1 MAFQYVRGR
10 NFRAFSHAS
19 MNDYFKLTYG
29 EMTHAGI
36 RHFLQEEGQEA
47 TPERIAEMRQFLE
60 RLNSGDITVGPQKA
74 SVIGMSGKLVEEIGL
89 HLFARGWRI
98 YQVPEML
105 LTCDEPVVPIAGPR
119 HRRTERSGVGNA
131 GVVIYPLTPGLLLA
145 MFDGFNACP
154 AQPHELNYRH
164 VAGLN
169 GEIAAASSIYAFERP
184 AHNIA
189 SGLRLPKAPDP
200 VSMAAPIPVDDTRE
214 RYLIRSH
221 RPSRWANA
229 KRPPPWP
236 VERWFRT
243 AG

>member
-1 MAFQYVRGR
+1 
-10 NFRAFSHAS
+10 
-19 MNDYFKLTYG
+19 
-29 EMTHAGI
+29 
-36 RHFLQEEGQEA
+36 
-47 TPERIAEMRQFLE
+47 
-60 RLNSGDITVGPQKA
+60 
-74 SVIGMSGKLVEEIGL
+74 
-89 HLFARGWRI
+89 
-98 YQVPEML
+98 
-105 LTCDEPVVPIAGPR
+105 
-119 HRRTERSGVGNA
+119 
-131 GVVIYPLTPGLLLA
+131 

-154 AQPHELNYRH
+154 AQPHELNYRD

-184 AHNIA
+184 ACNIA